1 VGMTVSTRGPTVDMT
16 DGAQSVHCQTD
27 DRYCDTLT
35 GEPTMTTTAI
45 PGRRTRT
52 RAAAPMTVAAGYL
65 RVSTAEQAD
74 SGLGLDSQRTAIT
87 AYAEAQGLTVAGWF
101 IDAGVSGTTA
111 PADRP
116 GMGAALDTLADH
128 GAGVLI
134 AAKQDR
140 FSRDTEHLSAL
151 YKRAQ
156 REGWRLVTANGQLK
170 SDNSP
175 QDRFLAGIYAAVD
188 QNMRDTIAERTRDA
202 LAALKARGVQLGQ
215 PTKLPDAVLTRIIR
229 ELSEG
234 RSLRAI
240 ARGLETDGIRTATGR
255 EHWHPQQVRTA
266 ADSQRGQ
273 TIAAA
278 LFGDQD
284 ADAAAQ
290 GVTV

>member
-1 VGMTVSTRGPTVDMT
+1 M
-16 DGAQSVHCQTD
+16 
-27 DRYCDTLT
+27 
-35 GEPTMTTTAI
+35 TTAI
-45 PGRRTRT
+45 PGRRTRP
-52 RAAAPMTVAAGYL
+52 RAAAPSTVAAGYL
-65 RVSTAEQAD
+65 RVSTADQAD
-74 SGLGLDSQRTAIT
+74 SGLGLDSQKTAIT
-87 AYAEAQGLTVAGWF
+87 AYAEAQGLTIAGWF
-101 IDAGVSGTTA
+101 IDAGVSGTTH

-175 QDRFLAGIYAAVD
+175 QDRFLAGIYAVVD

-202 LAALKARGVQLGQ
+202 LAELKAQGVQLGR
-215 PTKLPDAVLTRIIR
+215 PTTLPDTVLARILT

-240 ARGLETDGIRTATGR
+240 ARGLEADGVRTATGR
-255 EHWHPQQVRTA
+255 DRWHPQQVRTA

-273 TIAAA
+273 ALAAE
-278 LFGDQD
+278 LFAQDGADQ
-284 ADAAAQ
+284 
-290 GVTV
+290 